1 MPQPELQPP
10 HLGPERN
17 VAFQM
22 ASIIFK
28 LEQDLR
34 NLTLRKLDI
43 TYMHFRVLQYLLED
57 DGKQIGEIAR
67 ATAVRPPVLS
77 RVVDQ
82 MEERELVR
90 RQVAAEDNRI
100 TRVYLTDHGREKYAQ
115 AWPAAH
121 KLIQY
126 ALEVL
131 EPEDR
136 KRLQVYMKKISDH
149 VCPP

>member
-1 MPQPELQPP
+1 MTNLKLNPP
-10 HLGPERN
+10 HLKPERN
-17 VAFQM
+17 VVFQM

-34 NLTLRKLDI
+34 NMTLRKLDL
-43 TYMHFRVLQYLLED
+43 TYIHFRVLQYLLED

-77 RVVDQ
+77 RVVNQ
-82 MEERELVR
+82 MEERSLVR
-90 RQVAAEDNRI
+90 RQVDSEDNRI
-100 TRVYLTDHGREKYAQ
+100 TRVYLTDHGRQKYAQ

-121 KLIQY
+121 RLIQS

-131 EPEDR
+131 SPKEREKLEEQMR
-136 KRLQVYMKKISDH
+136 RICTH
-149 VCPP
+149 VCNL